1 VIVAYTA
8 SEPTPLVGTRWALTG
23 YDNGTGGFSSV
34 IRGTEITATFAQEG
48 AVTGSAG
55 CNSYNGAY
63 EAEDATSP
71 AGSISIGPVA
81 STMMACPAPEGIM
94 EQETAYLA
102 ALQSATAYEIQ
113 GDELTLTGA
122 EGQRLATYT
131 VSEGTPLIG
140 TLWEAIQYNNG
151 KEAVVSLVIG
161 TEITAIFGEDGSL
174 SGTAG
179 CNNYTTSY
187 QVEGDSISIGPAATT
202 RKFCAEPEGTME
214 QETLYLAALEQA
226 ATYRIDGDRLEL
238 RDAGGALQASYVA
251 SAVAAAGAE
260 GSGLDEGSLKN
271 MEYKSGWTQ
280 SGTALLTD
288 GEYREQA
295 APGSATETVVQ
306 ITPYVAYGQLNG
318 QEAAAVILVT
328 DPGGSGTFYDL
339 AVVVE
344 QDGQPVNIATTSLG
358 DRVQV
363 NSLVIAGNE
372 IVVDMITQGPEDPM
386 CCPTQNV
393 VKTYALQGDQ
403 LVETSSQVM
412 GSSGGEDSSLVGVV
426 WKWEQFLES
435 NDETLTTDDPDKYT
449 LEFTPEGTVR
459 IKADCNSATGA
470 YEVSGSQ
477 LTIGV
482 QAVTMAMCP
491 PDSLSDQYLKL
502 LGEVVSYV
510 LEGGKLYLSLRMDA
524 GIMSFTQ

>member
-1 VIVAYTA
+1 
-8 SEPTPLVGTRWALTG
+8 
-23 YDNGTGGFSSV
+23 
-34 IRGTEITATFAQEG
+34 
-48 AVTGSAG
+48 
-55 CNSYNGAY
+55 
-63 EAEDATSP
+63 
-71 AGSISIGPVA
+71 
-81 STMMACPAPEGIM
+81 M
-94 EQETAYLA
+94 
-102 ALQSATAYEIQ
+102 
-113 GDELTLTGA
+113 
-122 EGQRLATYT
+122 
-131 VSEGTPLIG
+131 
-140 TLWEAIQYNNG
+140 
-151 KEAVVSLVIG
+151 
-161 TEITAIFGEDGSL
+161 
-174 SGTAG
+174 
-179 CNNYTTSY
+179 
-187 QVEGDSISIGPAATT
+187 
-202 RKFCAEPEGTME
+202 
-214 QETLYLAALEQA
+214 
-226 ATYRIDGDRLEL
+226 
-238 RDAGGALQASYVA
+238 
-251 SAVAAAGAE
+251 AGAE
-260 GSGLDEGSLKN
+260 DGGLDEESLKN
-271 MEYKSGWTQ
+271 MEYESGWTQ
-280 SGTALLTD
+280 SGTAPLID

-306 ITPYVAYGQLNG
+306 ITPHVAHGQLNG
-318 QEAAAVILVT
+318 QQAAAVILVT

-358 DRVQV
+358 DRVQI
-363 NSLVIAGNE
+363 NSLTIAGNE
-372 IVVDMITQGPEDPM
+372 IDVDMISQGPDDPM

-435 NDETLTTDDPDKYT
+435 NDDTLTTDDPDKYT

-470 YEVSGSQ
+470 YEVNGSQ

-510 LEGGKLYLSLRMDA
+510 LEGDKLYLSLRMDA

>member
-1 VIVAYTA
+1 
-8 SEPTPLVGTRWALTG
+8 
-23 YDNGTGGFSSV
+23 
-34 IRGTEITATFAQEG
+34 
-48 AVTGSAG
+48 
-55 CNSYNGAY
+55 
-63 EAEDATSP
+63 
-71 AGSISIGPVA
+71 
-81 STMMACPAPEGIM
+81 M
-94 EQETAYLA
+94 EQETAYLS

-140 TLWEAIQYNNG
+140 TMWEAIRYNNG

-161 TEITAIFGEDGSL
+161 TEVTAIFGEDGSL
-174 SGTAG
+174 SGSAG
-179 CNNYTTSY
+179 CNNYMTSY

-214 QETLYLAALEQA
+214 QENLYLAALEQA

-238 RDAGGALQASYVA
+238 RDGGGALQASYVA
-251 SAVAAAGAE
+251 RDEAAAGAE
-260 GSGLDEGSLKN
+260 GGGLDEESLKN
-271 MEYKSGWTQ
+271 MEYMSEWTQ
-280 SGTALLTD
+280 SGTAPLTD

-306 ITPYVAYGQLNG
+306 ITPYVAYGQLDG
-318 QEAAAVILVT
+318 QQAAAVILVT

-344 QDGQPVNIATTSLG
+344 QGGQPVNIATTSLG

-363 NSLVIAGNE
+363 NSLAIAGNE

-403 LVETSSQVM
+403 LVETSSQVR
-412 GSSGGEDSSLVGVV
+412 GSS
-426 WKWEQFLES
+426 
-435 NDETLTTDDPDKYT
+435 
-449 LEFTPEGTVR
+449 
-459 IKADCNSATGA
+459 
-470 YEVSGSQ
+470 
-477 LTIGV
+477 
-482 QAVTMAMCP
+482 
-491 PDSLSDQYLKL
+491 
-502 LGEVVSYV
+502 
-510 LEGGKLYLSLRMDA
+510 GGKLYLSLRMDA